1 MRFLFQKKCHS
12 RECWSRNIY
21 YLNGRPPR
29 NLWELSFWSRSNTA
43 CIVNFVAYQ
52 SAQASWAK
60 MSPYVFGVYTVL
72 ILWGFRNQFN
82 CSVLC
87 DSPLGFNVKI
97 KWESKKLK
105 IRCFLCIWRLATY
118 VIILYK
124 PYSLSGYCDNW
135 ISQSKNISENILR
148 DYSDFDLFVIHN
160 HFYGIMWTIL
170 SKLFS
175 CITRRTKLWCGLDT
189 LQTPFSTWT
198 RLEVT
203 EIIVSFPISPTYRVD
218 AESLFFR
225 GSSCNKDAMRSRMLY
240 VPPEGGQRF
249 NHDRWSSFQA
259 ARVFW
264 LPGGSFIIANLK
276 PQRAK
281 EDRNLM
287 GAEAEQSWCRI
298 LMGANAAEF
307 QWEPSFVEQKQQAC
321 LFSFSVGDIA
331 KEAHVFVQASPRAC
345 LLCKAYRSSY
355 IELFCVSVHWD
366 QSKLKW
372 EC

>member
-1 MRFLFQKKCHS
+1 MQPVLAA
-12 RECWSRNIY
+12 
-21 YLNGRPPR
+21 RP
-29 NLWELSFWSRSNTA
+29 
-43 CIVNFVAYQ
+43 
-52 SAQASWAK
+52 
-60 MSPYVFGVYTVL
+60 
-72 ILWGFRNQFN
+72 
-82 CSVLC
+82 
-87 DSPLGFNVKI
+87 
-97 KWESKKLK
+97 
-105 IRCFLCIWRLATY
+105 
-118 VIILYK
+118 ILY
-124 PYSLSGYCDNW
+124 LD
-135 ISQSKNISENILR
+135 LR
-148 DYSDFDLFVIHN
+148 
-160 HFYGIMWTIL
+160 
-170 SKLFS
+170 
-175 CITRRTKLWCGLDT
+175 LD
-189 LQTPFSTWT
+189 
-198 RLEVT
+198 VT
-203 EIIVSFPISPTYRVD
+203 EIIVSFPISPTYGVD

-225 GSSCNKDAMRSRMLY
+225 GNSCNKDAMRSRMLY

-298 LMGANAAEF
+298 SMGANAAEF

-331 KEAHVFVQASPRAC
+331 KEAHVFCASEPRAC